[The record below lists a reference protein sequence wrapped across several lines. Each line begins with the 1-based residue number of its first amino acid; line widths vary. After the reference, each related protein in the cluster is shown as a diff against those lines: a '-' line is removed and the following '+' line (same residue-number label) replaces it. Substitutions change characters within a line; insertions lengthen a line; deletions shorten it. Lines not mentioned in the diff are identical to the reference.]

1 MAGAFIAGINSDKQT
16 AGVKSSLANVFKK
29 ISSKRL
35 FMVLSKNEV
44 PLQINHPHHKAI
56 IAISNSP
63 QYDAFYAPIIA
74 SIIHTAIKQMSVRH
88 RDPSFLLMEEA
99 STIKLP
105 NMHRIPATLRSY
117 NISTVYVLQDKIQN
131 DILYGEKTSKAILSN
146 LSYQFFGKVNEPE
159 TAKHYEQFFEIIKQP
174 TLSVSRSSGFSLESR
189 ITKGEKEVAK
199 RRSNSFFRLQT
210 GEFIAFAD
218 GKDKKLRFPL
228 PKIHKELPAKKG
240 LIL

>member
-1 MAGAFIAGINSDKQT
+1 
-16 AGVKSSLANVFKK
+16 
-29 ISSKRL
+29 
-35 FMVLSKNEV
+35 MVLSKMKSH
-44 PLQINHPHHKAI
+44 LQINHPHHKAI

-131 DILYGEKTSKAILSN
+131 DILYGEKTSN
-146 LSYQFFGKVNEPE
+146 GN
-159 TAKHYEQFFEIIKQP
+159 T
-174 TLSVSRSSGFSLESR
+174 
-189 ITKGEKEVAK
+189 
-199 RRSNSFFRLQT
+199 
-210 GEFIAFAD
+210 
-218 GKDKKLRFPL
+218 
-228 PKIHKELPAKKG
+228 
-240 LIL
+240 